1 MNCVLGDA
9 NILAIRKRKTGWL
22 AMNAFADNVQK
33 IRTKRAL
40 SQRAL
45 AEKLKVSKSTV
56 GNWET
61 SVSMPDFEGLGNVA
75 RVLGVT
81 VSDLFK
87 EDLDVDALV
96 PYVEVP
102 VFGEIAAGDPIEM
115 DECDFAFPA
124 PYQMAKMHPN
134 AFFLKIEGES
144 MNRKL
149 PNGCYALVDP
159 DLKDPI
165 VNNCVYAVCVNGYSA
180 TAKRVRSL
188 ANGIELM
195 PDSDDPTY
203 KPKLFDYGE
212 SDTETVTVI
221 GKVVWYTVPFDFEI

>member
-1 MNCVLGDA
+1 MGKFLEMRFKRCKYVGH
-9 NILAIRKRKTGWL
+9 RK
-22 AMNAFADNVQK
+22 
-33 IRTKRAL
+33 
-40 SQRAL
+40 
-45 AEKLKVSKSTV
+45 EKDRMVGHERVCRQCSEDKSTV

-96 PYVEVP
+96 PYIEIP

>member
-1 MNCVLGDA
+1 
-9 NILAIRKRKTGWL
+9 
-22 AMNAFADNVQK
+22 MNAFADNVQK

-96 PYVEVP
+96 PYIEIP